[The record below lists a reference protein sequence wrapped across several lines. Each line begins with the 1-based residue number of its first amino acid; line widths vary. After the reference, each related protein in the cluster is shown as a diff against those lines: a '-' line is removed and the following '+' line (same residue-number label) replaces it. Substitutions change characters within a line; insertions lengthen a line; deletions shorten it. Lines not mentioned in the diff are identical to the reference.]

1 MEGFR
6 ECFSGVDDPRSGNA
20 RRHDLQELLVIALC
34 TVLCGGESCV
44 DMADFAEEKE
54 PFLREFLSLDNGLPS
69 HDTFSRVFRA
79 LEPEQFRRCFQD
91 FMGRFAAT
99 CQGVIAID
107 GKVLRRSFDTASA
120 KSSLHMVSAWGC
132 EQRLVLGQIAT
143 DAKSNEITA
152 VPKLLEMLSLKGCIV
167 SVDALNCQREIA
179 RQIVDQGGDYALALK
194 GNQGTLHDDVRMF
207 LDDPATPAITTDTTV
222 DGDHGRIE
230 TRTSTIST
238 AVDWL
243 QEDHRWPGLK
253 SDRKN
258 RANPRDRG
266 QDNHGNGLLPPQHA
280 NDSRALRPG
289 RPGAL
294 GGRKQPPL
302 DARCHH
308 ERGSGQEPARSWA
321 QQPRR
326 PPSHGTQHPQRPEIQ
341 DLQPTQNQTSRM
353 EQRIPCQ
360 PARSNLKCDSPGK
373 RRLIIPV
380 EEMASFLRC
389 VARGDPF

>member
-1 MEGFR
+1 
-6 ECFSGVDDPRSGNA
+6 
-20 RRHDLQELLVIALC
+20 VIALC

-152 VPKLLEMLSLKGCIV
+152 APKLLEMLSLKGCIV

-207 LDDPATPAITTDTTV
+207 LDDPATTAITTDTTV

-253 SDRKN
+253 AIGKIVRTREIGAKTTMETAYYLLSTPMTAAHFGQVVRAHWAVENSLHWTLDVIMNEDQARNRLDHGPNNLAVLRHMALNILNARKSKISN
-258 RANPRDRG
+258 RRKIKRAGWSNAFLAN
-266 QDNHGNGLLPPQHA
+266 LL
-280 NDSRALRPG
+280 
-289 RPGAL
+289 
-294 GGRKQPPL
+294 
-302 DARCHH
+302 
-308 ERGSGQEPARSWA
+308 A
-321 QQPRR
+321 Q
-326 PPSHGTQHPQRPEIQ
+326 I
-341 DLQPTQNQTSRM
+341 
-353 EQRIPCQ
+353 
-360 PARSNLKCDSPGK
+360 
-373 RRLIIPV
+373 
-380 EEMASFLRC
+380 
-389 VARGDPF
+389 